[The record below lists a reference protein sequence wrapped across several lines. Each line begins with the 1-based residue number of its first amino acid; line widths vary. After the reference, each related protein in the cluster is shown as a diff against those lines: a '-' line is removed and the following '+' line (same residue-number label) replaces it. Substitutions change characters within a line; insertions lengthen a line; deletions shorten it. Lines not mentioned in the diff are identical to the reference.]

1 MVRMLHLP
9 GKKHVYLVM
18 NYFNC
23 NELFNFQG
31 ISIILL
37 RGIVYARISRIDKS
51 HSIWNF
57 AFQIVTI

>member
-1 MVRMLHLP
+1 MVSMLHLP

-31 ISIILL
+31 IFIILL
-37 RGIVYARISRIDKS
+37 RGIVHARISRINLTQYGTS
-51 HSIWNF
+51 HF
-57 AFQIVTI
+57 R